1 MSDGPHRSLP
11 MRRGW
16 KRVAESADN
25 KAFSAVEVRDAIV
38 PALEEDCRG
47 EISREFVQGFRR
59 VCADQEASLF
69 KNDAAPSLEALKNAA
84 GSGLGRVVLNYALQ
98 QAAHGHSAKDIPEKA
113 LTEALVN
120 RAARGMWQVEE
131 HYCRKSTTPRA
142 NKVRERIE
150 QAIGGADIRSFAR
163 KILDSDAK
171 APAAQVPKREGLDD
185 GVAL

>member
-25 KAFSAVEVRDAIV
+25 KAFSAAEVRDAIV
-38 PALEEDCRG
+38 PALEKDCRG
-47 EISREFVQGFRR
+47 EISREFVEGLRT
-59 VCADQEASLF
+59 VCADREALLF
-69 KNDAAPSLEALKNAA
+69 KNDMAPSLEALRNAA
-84 GSGLGRVVLNYALQ
+84 GAGLARVVLNYALQ
-98 QAAHGHSAKDIPEKA
+98 HAAHGHSAKDIPEKA
-113 LTEALVN
+113 LTEALMD

-131 HYCRKSTTPRA
+131 HYCRRSTTPRA

-150 QAIGGADIRSFAR
+150 QAIGGANIGSLAS

-171 APAAQVPKREGLDD
+171 APATQAPKREGLDD